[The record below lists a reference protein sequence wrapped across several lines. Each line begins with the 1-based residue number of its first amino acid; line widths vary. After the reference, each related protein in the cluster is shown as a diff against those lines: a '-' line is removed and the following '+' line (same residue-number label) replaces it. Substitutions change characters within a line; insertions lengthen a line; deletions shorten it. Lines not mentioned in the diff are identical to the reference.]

1 MAEVSF
7 MFMAAGH
14 AFAEGA
20 SARALATSGE
30 GRLCYC
36 MTVMTAVTAVT
47 AVTTM
52 TTDPIATDV
61 GQPQSTTTI
70 ST

>member
-47 AVTTM
+47 TM